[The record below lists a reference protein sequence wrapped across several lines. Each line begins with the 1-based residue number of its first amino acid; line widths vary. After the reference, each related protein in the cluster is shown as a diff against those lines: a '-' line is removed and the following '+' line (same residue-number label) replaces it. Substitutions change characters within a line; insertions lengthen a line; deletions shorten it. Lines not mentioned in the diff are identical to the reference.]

1 MTSAFHDDSST
12 ALGLSHAARLPGGDH
27 ISKLAGPLQ
36 QMDRAAR
43 ELIASNLAA
52 DRAKNVAELQRRQG
66 WTRKQAEEFV
76 DTEAAVPKG
85 QRPRLS
91 ADERREREVLD
102 LMDARKKTKGGG
114 GSGRS
119 RFKRRK
125 SGTLVCLESHL
136 ECKSVDVPCSC
147 APCRAYE
154 SAACHAVGRP
164 AVLNRSSRLSA
175 RVSAGAA
182 AILSAACLGAS
193 DALEIAAMALESAL
207 PYRVAAAAYLAA
219 KPCPA
224 CPDKPRGILCVACAT
239 VKCGFRPLGASR
251 RRPALSMVSLVI
263 A

>member
-1 MTSAFHDDSST
+1 MTVPRLL
-12 ALGLSHAARLPGGDH
+12 ALDAAGLPGGDDFQTCRS
-27 ISKLAGPLQ
+27 I
-36 QMDRAAR
+36 AANGSSR
-43 ELIASNLAA
+43 RDLFASNHAA
-52 DRAKNVAELQRRQG
+52 DRAKTSPSCNVAKGRPQASRGVRRYRSRCSQRAAGSFIRRRA
-66 WTRKQAEEFV
+66 TRARSPRPHQR
-76 DTEAAVPKG
+76 TET
-85 QRPRLS
+85 
-91 ADERREREVLD
+91 E
-102 LMDARKKTKGGG
+102 GGS

-147 APCRAYE
+147 RPAARTNRRRAMRSDPRGFE
-154 SAACHAVGRP
+154 PCHACRRG
-164 AVLNRSSRLSA
+164 
-175 RVSAGAA
+175 SAGAA